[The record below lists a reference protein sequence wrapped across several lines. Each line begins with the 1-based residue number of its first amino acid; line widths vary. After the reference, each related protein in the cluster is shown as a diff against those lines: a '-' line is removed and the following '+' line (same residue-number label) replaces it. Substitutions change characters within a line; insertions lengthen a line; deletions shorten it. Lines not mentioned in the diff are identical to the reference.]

1 MTEDVDVVTELVL
14 TGNVPLVTP
23 DAIVTLVGTVAAA
36 VLLLVSVIVAPDAG
50 AAAFNVTVPCDG
62 FPPTTLLGFNVTEL
76 TNAAAATESVAGSVT
91 PAYAPEIV
99 EVVDVVTELVVIGN
113 VALVAPDAI
122 VTLAGTVAAAVLL
135 LVSVTVIPDDGAA
148 ELTVTVPCEGFPPT
162 TLVGFSVKDVR
173 TGTGAELLARTF
185 NSAIEVYWFPFTSL
199 SARNS
204 TYRPVVVG
212 NSTCIAAGTEA
223 PGQPNFAEP

>member
-1 MTEDVDVVTELVL
+1 MLTELVL
-14 TGNVPLVTP
+14 TVNVPLVAP
-23 DAIVTLVGTVAAA
+23 DPIVTVVGTVAAA

-50 AAAFNVTVPCDG
+50 AAALNVTVPCEA

-91 PAYAPEIV
+91 PPYVPEIV
-99 EVVDVVTELVVIGN
+99 DVVDVVTELVVIGN

-122 VTLAGTVAAAVLL
+122 ATLAGTVAAAVLL
-135 LVSVTVIPDDGAA
+135 LVSVTVSPDDGAA
-148 ELTVTVPCEGFPPT
+148 ELTVAVPCDGFPPT
-162 TLVGFSVKDVR
+162 TLVGFSVKDVS
-173 TGTGAELLARTF
+173 TGTGAELLASTF
-185 NSAIEVYWFPFTSL
+185 SSAIEVYWFPFTSL
-199 SARNS
+199 SACNF

-223 PGQPNFAEP
+223 PGHPNFAEP